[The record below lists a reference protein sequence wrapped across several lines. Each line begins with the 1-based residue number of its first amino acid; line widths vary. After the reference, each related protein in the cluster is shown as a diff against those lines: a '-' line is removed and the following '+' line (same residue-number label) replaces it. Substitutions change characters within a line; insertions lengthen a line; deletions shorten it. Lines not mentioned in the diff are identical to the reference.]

1 MKLELDEIFTVI
13 DKVNEAE
20 LDSFAYKDAD
30 IKLSIKRKGGGEEEA
45 VHPLIPKRMNP
56 ALQSAQAADSGD
68 ELGKAAGGAKAEK
81 AGNAENAENA
91 AGVTIDCPMVGTF
104 YAAPAKDKE
113 PFVTEG
119 DTVKKGQVV
128 GIVEAMKLMNEIESE
143 YDGIVEKVLVEN
155 EQLVE
160 YGQPLMRIR
169 EV

>member
-1 MKLELDEIFTVI
+1 MKLELDEIFSVI

-30 IKLSIKRKGGGEEEA
+30 IKLSIKRKGGGVEEA
-45 VHPLIPKRMNP
+45 VRPLVSKRVNP
-56 ALQSAQAADSGD
+56 VQKSAQAAGGGD
-68 ELGKAAGGAKAEK
+68 KPVETAGGTK
-81 AGNAENAENA
+81 AENAENA
-91 AGVTIDCPMVGTF
+91 AGITIDCPMVGTF

-143 YDGIVEKVLVEN
+143 YDGIVEKILVEN

-160 YGQPLMRIR
+160 YGQPLIRIR
-169 EV
+169 EA

>member
-45 VHPLIPKRMNP
+45 VHASIPKKVNP
-56 ALQSAQAADSGD
+56 APQSAQTVDSGD
-68 ELGKAAGGAKAEK
+68 ELGETSGGAKAEK
-81 AGNAENAENA
+81 AGKAENAT
-91 AGVTIDCPMVGTF
+91 GITIDCPMVGTF

>member
-1 MKLELDEIFTVI
+1 MKLELDEIFSVI

-30 IKLSIKRKGGGEEEA
+30 IKLSIKRKGDGAEEA
-45 VHPLIPKRMNP
+45 VRPLVSKRVNSV
-56 ALQSAQAADSGD
+56 QKSAQAADGGD
-68 ELGKAAGGAKAEK
+68 GPGETAGGTK
-81 AGNAENAENA
+81 AENA
-91 AGVTIDCPMVGTF
+91 AGITIDCPMVGTF

-169 EV
+169 EA

>member
-1 MKLELDEIFTVI
+1 MKLELNEIFSVI

-30 IKLSIKRKGGGEEEA
+30 IKLSIKKKGGGEEEEI
-45 VHPLIPKRMNP
+45 HSSIHKRVNP
-56 ALQSAQAADSGD
+56 VPQSAQAAGGGDRSG
-68 ELGKAAGGAKAEK
+68 ETAGGTKTEK
-81 AGNAENAENA
+81 AGNAENA
-91 AGVTIDCPMVGTF
+91 AGITIDCPMVGTF
-104 YAAPAKDKE
+104 YVAPAKDKE